1 MRNKAK
7 SRRQKAKG
15 NWIRVILG
23 LRPRPAALHR
33 IGRSPARMCAGTFF
47 EFLAHPSAFILVCA
61 LAACGAAQGADF
73 PTRPIRLIVPF
84 PPGGS
89 NDIVARLIGAHLTER
104 LGKSVVVDNRGGA
117 GGRIGYETAAASLP
131 DGHTLLIISAAYA
144 FTPALHKLNFDADK
158 AFVPVAMIGTGANAL
173 AVFPGLGAN
182 SVKEL
187 VAIAKAKPGQLHYAS
202 AGFGS
207 FQHLGSELFRV
218 MAGINIVN
226 VPFKGGGPATL
237 AVVAGQAQISIGSLI
252 QTLPH
257 VRPGRLKLLGTG
269 GLKRVA
275 IVPDVP
281 TISEAGVPGYEAFN
295 WWGVVAPAGTP
306 AAVTKRLYSEIT
318 AIVASR
324 EVQKWFVT
332 EGAESVNKTPEE
344 FRKLIASEIVKW
356 GKVVKEAG
364 IKAEF

>member
-1 MRNKAK
+1 M
-7 SRRQKAKG
+7 
-15 NWIRVILG
+15 
-23 LRPRPAALHR
+23 AAL
-33 IGRSPARMCAGTFF
+33 I
-47 EFLAHPSAFILVCA
+47 V
-61 LAACGAAQGADF
+61 LAAPGFTAIAAETY

-89 NDIVARLIGAHLTER
+89 NDIVGRLIGAHLTER

-117 GGRIGYETAAASLP
+117 GGRIGYETTAAALP
-131 DGHTLLIISAAYA
+131 DGHTLLIVSAAYA
-144 FTPALHKLNFDADK
+144 FTPALHKLSFDPVK
-158 AFVPVAMIGTGANAL
+158 SFVPIAMIGTGASAL

-182 SVKEL
+182 SVQEL
-187 VAIAKAKPGQLHYAS
+187 VAMAKAKPGQLNYAS
-202 AGFGS
+202 AGFGT
-207 FQHLGSELFRV
+207 FQHLSSELFRI

-237 AVVAGQAQISIGSLI
+237 AVVAGQTQISIGSLI

-275 IVPDVP
+275 VVPDVP

-295 WWGVVAPAGTP
+295 WWGIVAPAGTP
-306 AAVTKRLYSEIT
+306 AAVTQRLHSEIT
-318 AIVASR
+318 AIVASQD
-324 EVQKWFVT
+324 VQKWFAT
-332 EGAESVNKTPEE
+332 EGAEAVNKTPEE

-364 IKAEF
+364 LKAEF

>member
-1 MRNKAK
+1 MRTRS
-7 SRRQKAKG
+7 SRSCKPRGMAMLALLL
-15 NWIRVILG
+15 LG
-23 LRPRPAALHR
+23 TAVAPVVQSQAY
-33 IGRSPARMCAGTFF
+33 
-47 EFLAHPSAFILVCA
+47 
-61 LAACGAAQGADF
+61 
-73 PTRPIRLIVPF
+73 PTRPIRMIVPF

-117 GGRIGYETAAASLP
+117 GGRIGYETAATSLP

-144 FTPALHKLNFDADK
+144 FTPALHKLNFDPVK
-158 AFVPVAMIGTGANAL
+158 SFVPIAMIGTGANAL

-187 VAIAKAKPGQLHYAS
+187 VAMAKAKPGQLNYAS
-202 AGFGS
+202 AGVGT
-207 FQHLGSELFRV
+207 FQHLGSELFRI

-237 AVVAGQAQISIGSLI
+237 AVVAGQAQICIGTLI

-257 VRPGRLKLLGTG
+257 VRSGRLKLLGTG
-269 GLKRVA
+269 GLKRLA

-295 WWGVVAPAGTP
+295 WWGIVTPTGTL
-306 AAVTKRLYSEIT
+306 AAVTKRLYTQIT
-318 AIVASR
+318 AIVASQ
-324 EVQKWFVT
+324 EVQKWFAT
-332 EGAESVNKTPEE
+332 EGAETVNKTPEE

>member
-1 MRNKAK
+1 VAVWLAL
-7 SRRQKAKG
+7 SCFPVALSFIAQ
-15 NWIRVILG
+15 
-23 LRPRPAALHR
+23 AA
-33 IGRSPARMCAGTFF
+33 
-47 EFLAHPSAFILVCA
+47 EKY
-61 LAACGAAQGADF
+61 

-131 DGHTLLIISAAYA
+131 DGHTLLIVSVAYA
-144 FTPALHKLNFDADK
+144 FTPALHKLTFDPVK
-158 AFVPVAMIGTGANAL
+158 SFVPVAMIGTGANAL

-187 VAIAKAKPGQLHYAS
+187 VAMAKARPGQLHYAS

-207 FQHLGSELFRV
+207 FQHLGSELFRI

-237 AVVAGQAQISIGSLI
+237 AVVAGQTQISIGSLI

-306 AAVTKRLYSEIT
+306 TAVTKRLYSEIT
-318 AIVASR
+318 AIVASQD
-324 EVQKWFVT
+324 VQKWFT
-332 EGAESVNKTPEE
+332 AEGAEAVNKTPEE

-356 GKVVKEAG
+356 GKIVKEAG